1 MKFRER
7 VDKSD
12 EILLHTII
20 DFEMVFLDLGDNVL
34 DHLDNICAKSHWRLI
49 RILIG
54 ILLS

>member
-20 DFEMVFLDLGDNVL
+20 DFKVMFFYLGDDVL